1 MLDAPRDAKSGVWVS
16 ESDHVPQISEFLC
29 EDNPLP
35 DSIPWPKS
43 WKTEEKKIKE
53 NNIYLTLTT
62 TGRFGEKECQSV
74 KQKFQLHPL
83 CVQIL
88 CQNYVLTT
96 LKEILWWVLTQFLTW
111 IGVES
116 GFSLNYLHFEWENVL
131 KLCRK
136 WEENEG

>member
-74 KQKFQLHPL
+74 K
-83 CVQIL
+83 
-88 CQNYVLTT
+88 
-96 LKEILWWVLTQFLTW
+96 
-111 IGVES
+111 
-116 GFSLNYLHFEWENVL
+116 
-131 KLCRK
+131 
-136 WEENEG
+136 